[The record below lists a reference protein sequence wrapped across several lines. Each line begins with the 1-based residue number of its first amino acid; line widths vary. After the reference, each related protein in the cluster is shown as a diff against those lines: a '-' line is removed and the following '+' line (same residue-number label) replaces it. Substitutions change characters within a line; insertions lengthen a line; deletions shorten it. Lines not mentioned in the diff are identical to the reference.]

1 MSFLLH
7 WVVTAA
13 GLYLAAYLLTGV
25 SFSSTTALVVG
36 ALVLGFV
43 NAVVR
48 PVLQVLS
55 LPFTVLTL
63 GIFYFV
69 VNGIA
74 FGLAALLVPGFR
86 VASLW
91 SAILGAI
98 VVSLV
103 SWVFGSFT
111 RNRRTV
117 VVTNAG
123 RR

>member
-1 MSFLLH
+1 MRFLLH
-7 WVVTAA
+7 WLVTAA
-13 GLYLAAYLLTGV
+13 GLYLAAHLITGV

-36 ALVLGFV
+36 ALVLGLV

-48 PVLQVLS
+48 PVLQILS

-69 VNGIA
+69 VNGVA

-103 SWVFGSFT
+103 SWLFGAFT
-111 RNRRTV
+111 KGRRAV